1 MREKQRENQTMQT
14 REKCAI
20 SCASSGKVGGEILL
34 TLFFCHI
41 AGIDV
46 RIHLD
51 ASGRKRSAV
60 HDPDI
65 IHNIQTTLRNPNEYS
80 NPPSTSPSPPDL
92 LYALSASKKT
102 LGPFGQKR

>member
-1 MREKQRENQTMQT
+1 MREKQRENQTIQT

-20 SCASSGKVGGEILL
+20 SCASSGKVEGEILL

-41 AGIDV
+41 ANIVV
-46 RIHLD
+46 RIHLH

-65 IHNIQTTLRNPNEYS
+65 IHRFQTTSRNPNEYS

-92 LYALSASKKT
+92 LGLSKWSEKET
-102 LGPFGQKR
+102 